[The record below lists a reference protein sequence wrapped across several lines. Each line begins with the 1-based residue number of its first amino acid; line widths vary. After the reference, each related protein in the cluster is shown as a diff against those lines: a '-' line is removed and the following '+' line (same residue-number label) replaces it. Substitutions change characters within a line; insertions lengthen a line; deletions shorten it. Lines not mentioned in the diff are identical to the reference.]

1 MRIEKKKLSELK
13 AAPYN
18 PRIDIRK
25 DDETYQK
32 LRRSIKKYGLVEP
45 IVWNEKSGYVVG
57 GHQRV
62 TVLKDLDYK
71 EIEVVVVNLSPN
83 DEKALNIAL
92 NKIVGDWD
100 MDKLNDILEELKFD
114 DAFDNTGFSLIE
126 LEEIKHDL
134 DKMIE
139 SDNVRENREV
149 TNYNIIFND
158 IDEKI
163 IFDQYIKYVKEMFP
177 SKSIGKS
184 IICDIIARGI
194 IQDEKK
200 QE

>member
-1 MRIEKKKLSELK
+1 MRIEKKKLSDLK
-13 AAPYN
+13 PAPYN

-62 TVLKDLDYK
+62 TVLNDLDYK

-139 SDNVRENREV
+139 DDNVRENREV
-149 TNYNIIFND
+149 VNYNIIFND

-163 IFDQYIKYVKEMFP
+163 IFDQYIKYVREMFP

-184 IICDIIARGI
+184 IICDIIERGI
-194 IQDEKK
+194 IQDEGK
-200 QE
+200 QV